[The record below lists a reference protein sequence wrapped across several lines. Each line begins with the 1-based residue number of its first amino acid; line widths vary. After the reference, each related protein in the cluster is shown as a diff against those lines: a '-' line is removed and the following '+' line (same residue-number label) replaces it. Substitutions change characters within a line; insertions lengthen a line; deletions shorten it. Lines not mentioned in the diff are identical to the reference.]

1 VEVFWY
7 GFEKRAM
14 TNKKIL
20 KRYMENL
27 LSVMK
32 RSSDPTDRA
41 VHGYLKKTMAGM
53 DAKVPA
59 KIREMGEVPSV
70 GWIHNVHPEAI
81 RKLVHDANKNK
92 RRPGWARAMVLKT
105 ISG

>member
-1 VEVFWY
+1 
-7 GFEKRAM
+7 M

-41 VHGYLKKTMAGM
+41 VHGYLKKTMPSM
-53 DAKVPA
+53 ETKVPA
-59 KIREMGEVPSV
+59 RIREMGEVPSV
-70 GWIHNVHPEAI
+70 GWMHNIRPEAI

-92 RRPGWARAMVLKT
+92 RRPGWARATVLKT